1 MAIPERLK
9 QKMDEQQLE
18 LLYNQKD
25 ICEAFFYKG
34 EQEAIALLEAKAE
47 TLRALPEEDGV
58 KLRLIFLT
66 SLNRSLYNYLLFD
79 HGVSLGACC
88 YENFRQLSR
97 ARTAG
102 TFLEAGRQII
112 RTYGALTRALPPGR
126 ERPRTPSAKKIHLVQ
141 ACHFIDTHLSEPL
154 TLQKVAQA
162 VYVSPSYLCQLFKE
176 EKAETFSAY
185 LTSRR
190 MEAAKQLLLGS
201 QLSVD
206 EVAARCGY
214 GSSSYFSTVFR
225 KQTGVSPRAF
235 RRSGAGAQGGR

>member
-1 MAIPERLK
+1 MAIPERQK

-97 ARTAG
+97 ARRRD
-102 TFLEAGRQII
+102 RQ
-112 RTYGALTRALPPGR
+112 
-126 ERPRTPSAKKIHLVQ
+126 
-141 ACHFIDTHLSEPL
+141 
-154 TLQKVAQA
+154 
-162 VYVSPSYLCQLFKE
+162 
-176 EKAETFSAY
+176 
-185 LTSRR
+185 RR
-190 MEAAKQLLLGS
+190 
-201 QLSVD
+201 
-206 EVAARCGY
+206 
-214 GSSSYFSTVFR
+214 
-225 KQTGVSPRAF
+225 
-235 RRSGAGAQGGR
+235 